1 MSLICQKHGPHM
13 TLLIGSSHII
23 MIVSNNASYQ
33 NLRCLTSILT
43 DVFNFVTNSVT
54 QSVTKSVTGPR
65 CSAPLLARDSP
76 FIVEIGH

>member
-1 MSLICQKHGPHM
+1 MSKTWTSHDPSNWLLPHHNDCVQQCF
-13 TLLIGSSHII
+13 IPKF
-23 MIVSNNASYQ
+23 
-33 NLRCLTSILT
+33 RCLTSILT

>member
-1 MSLICQKHGPHM
+1 MSKTWTSHDPSSWLLPHYNDCVQQCFM
-13 TLLIGSSHII
+13 PKF
-23 MIVSNNASYQ
+23 
-33 NLRCLTSILT
+33 RCLTSILT